1 MSGNTVWL
9 NVLESRKD
17 PERRRGRE
25 RGEERRGL
33 RREYR
38 HGRALLSYL
47 KEKTHTLCWF
57 GGLSPSS
64 DFNEDIFQAA
74 AAMSNVIFWLQTS
87 TFQVGGFSRP
97 RSP

>member
-1 MSGNTVWL
+1 MFQKV
-9 NVLESRKD
+9 
-17 PERRRGRE
+17 GRTQRE
-25 RGEERRGL
+25 GAGGGEEKRGEDSGGSTGMERV
-33 RREYR
+33 
-38 HGRALLSYL
+38 LLSCL
-47 KEKTHTLCWF
+47 KEKAHTLCWF